1 MVDLILSYQCRG
13 GGWHWVAIAVAPKMK
28 LWVTLLCDNSLFYWY
43 SSAYVFDSASLVLTE
58 AAKNAVDDLA
68 YYFKWKFGDQSFAL
82 TPEPVVV

>member
-1 MVDLILSYQCRG
+1 M
-13 GGWHWVAIAVAPKMK
+13 
-28 LWVTLLCDNSLFYWY
+28 Y
-43 SSAYVFDSASLVLTE
+43 STYIDAYVFDSASLALTE